1 MIYKESMFCFPC
13 PPGSYC
19 PKKSSQPIKCPR
31 GKYSPGGLTECFRC
45 PCGKY
50 TNTEGFVW
58 FNIQTNIYILNKI
71 IYN

>member
-1 MIYKESMFCFPC
+1 MIYKESVFCFPC

-50 TNTEGFVW
+50 TNTEGFV
-58 FNIQTNIYILNKI
+58 
-71 IYN
+71 